1 MFTSYIYLLK
11 GNSANARY
19 KPGATL
25 PTTFATTEQPRPL
38 PSVTDTP
45 AHPTDTSA
53 FATDTSAHARNIT
66 AYATDTS
73 AHATYTLVCVTARP
87 RRSSS
92 HNGACHVSQ
101 IPPQLMAHPN
111 QESVIPIRT
120 SSSPNHLV
128 TTPQNKSG
136 FLDSNTPQPSSV
148 YSSYQQ
154 TMNANNT
161 PQNKP
166 GFLDSNTPQPSS
178 VYSSYQQTMNVNNT
192 WLSSSQASH
201 VLQPQALQNQAS
213 LEIAPARNPSGNQFA
228 NKSLQQYLDKPVHM
242 QVREKARRMVTTWD

>member
-1 MFTSYIYLLK
+1 MQDSSQVQLCQQPLQPLNNQGHCQVSQI
-11 GNSANARY
+11 
-19 KPGATL
+19 PQPIPQIPQVL
-25 PTTFATTEQPRPL
+25 PQIPQPMQQISQPMQQI
-38 PSVTDTP
+38 PQPMPQIPQPVSQPDQEGQ
-45 AHPTDTSA
+45 AA
-53 FATDTSAHARNIT
+53 I
-66 AYATDTS
+66 
-73 AHATYTLVCVTARP
+73 
-87 RRSSS
+87 
-92 HNGACHVSQ
+92 NGACHVSQ
-101 IPPQLMAHPN
+101 IPPQPMAHPN
-111 QESVIPIRT
+111 QESVIPVRT

-128 TTPQNKSG
+128 ATPQNKPG

-201 VLQPQALQNQAS
+201 VLQPQVLQNQAS

-242 QVREKARRMVTTWD
+242 QVREKAKRMVTTCD